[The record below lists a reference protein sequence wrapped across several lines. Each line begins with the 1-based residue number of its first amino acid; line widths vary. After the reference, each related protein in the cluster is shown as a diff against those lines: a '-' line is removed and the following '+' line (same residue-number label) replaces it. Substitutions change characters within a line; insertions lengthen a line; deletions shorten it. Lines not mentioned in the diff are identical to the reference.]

1 MLDFKLLRKERNK
14 VAHGIARR
22 GINLDILSIAALDEK
37 RLAVSS
43 KLETMQRTMNEAA
56 AEIGKL
62 VREKKDAG
70 SAKARMKEL
79 SDGIKEKEAAL
90 HDIEKEVSDIAML
103 IPNIP
108 DDSVPDGQSEE
119 DNRLVRSW
127 GNPPKFD
134 FEPRSHVEIGEK
146 LGILDMKRAAKLS
159 GSRFALYSGA
169 GAKLERALISF
180 MLNRQSDNGYEEI
193 LPPFMVNGKAMTG
206 TGQLPKFADDLFKI
220 EDGDYYLIPTGEVPL
235 TNMYADEILD
245 GDRLPIKMCGCTPC
259 FRREAGSYG
268 KDTAGIIRLHQFNK
282 VELVKIV
289 KPEDSMAELESLTAD
304 AERILQELELPY
316 RVMELCTG
324 DLGFGAAKTYDLEV
338 WVPSQNRYREVSSC
352 SNFTDFQARRAKIRF
367 RRDKNSRPELAHTL
381 NGSGL
386 AVGRTVVALLENFQQ
401 KDGSVTIPKILR
413 EHFTGENGLL
423 SPVQPTAV

>member
-1 MLDFKLLRKERNK
+1 MLRNERDK
-14 VAHGIARR
+14 ATASLSRR
-22 GINLDILSIAALDEK
+22 HMDLDIDSLVALEEK
-37 RLAVSS
+37 RIEAAS
-43 KLETMQRTMNEAA
+43 KLESMQRTMNEAA

-70 SAKARMKEL
+70 EAKLRMKEL
-79 SDGIKEKEAAL
+79 SDSIKEKESYCR
-90 HDIEKEVSDIAML
+90 DIEKQVADIALM

-108 DDSVPDGQSEE
+108 DDSVPDGQTEN
-119 DNRLVRSW
+119 DNKVIRSW
-127 GNPPKFD
+127 GEPRKLD
-134 FEPRSHVEIGEK
+134 FEPRSHVEIGEE

-159 GSRFALYSGA
+159 GSRFALYRAA
-169 GAKLERALISF
+169 GAKLERALITF
-180 MLNRQSDNGYEEI
+180 MLNQHGVKEYEEI

-220 EDGDYYLIPTGEVPL
+220 EDGDYYLIPTAEVPL
-235 TNMYADEILD
+235 TNIYAEEILD
-245 GDRLPIKMCGCTPC
+245 GERLPVKMCAYTPC
-259 FRREAGSYG
+259 FRREAGSWG

-304 AERILQELELPY
+304 AEQILQKLELPY
-316 RVMELCTG
+316 RVVELCTG

-338 WVPSQNRYREVSSC
+338 WLPSQNRYREVSSC

-367 RRDKNSRPELAHTL
+367 RRDKKSKPELAHTL

-401 KDGSVTIPKILR
+401 KDGSVTIPKALR
-413 EHFTGENGLL
+413 HYLYDMESIN
-423 SPVQPTAV
+423 

>member
-1 MLDFKLLRKERNK
+1 LLDLKLLRNERDK
-14 VAHGIARR
+14 VSASLSRR
-22 GINLDILSIAALDEK
+22 HMDLEIDSLVALEEK
-37 RLAVSS
+37 RIEAASE
-43 KLETMQRTMNEAA
+43 LESMQRTMNEAA

-70 SAKARMKEL
+70 DAKARMKKL
-79 SDGIKEKEAAL
+79 SGSIKEKEADCR
-90 HDIEKEVSDIAML
+90 DIEKQVTDIALL

-119 DNRLVRSW
+119 DNKVVRSW
-127 GNPPKFD
+127 GEPRKFE
-134 FEPRSHVEIGEK
+134 FEPRSHVEIGEE

-159 GSRFALYSGA
+159 GSRFALYRGG
-169 GAKLERALISF
+169 GAKLERALIAF
-180 MLNRQSDNGYEEI
+180 MLNQQSENGYEET

-220 EDGDYYLIPTGEVPL
+220 EDSDYYLIPTAEVPL
-235 TNMYADEILD
+235 TNIYANEILD
-245 GDRLPIKMCGCTPC
+245 GERLPIKMCACTPC

-289 KPEDSMAELESLTAD
+289 KPENSMAELESLTAD
-304 AERILQELELPY
+304 AEQILQKLELPY
-316 RVMELCTG
+316 RVVELCTG

-338 WVPSQNRYREVSSC
+338 WLPSQNRYREVSSC

-367 RRDKNSRPELAHTL
+367 RRDKNAKPELAHTL

-401 KDGSVTIPKILR
+401 KDGSVTIPKALRHPAGGGILLAPMR
-413 EHFTGENGLL
+413 AAI
-423 SPVQPTAV
+423 S

>member
-1 MLDFKLLRKERNK
+1 MLDLKMLRNERDK
-14 VAHGIARR
+14 ATASLSRR
-22 GINLDILSIAALDEK
+22 HMDLDIDSLVALEEK
-37 RLAVSS
+37 RIEAAS
-43 KLETMQRTMNEAA
+43 KLESMQRTMNEAA

-70 SAKARMKEL
+70 EAKLRMKEL
-79 SDGIKEKEAAL
+79 SDSIKEKESYCR
-90 HDIEKEVSDIAML
+90 DIEKQVADIALM

-108 DDSVPDGQSEE
+108 DDSVPDGQTEN
-119 DNRLVRSW
+119 DNKVIRSW
-127 GNPPKFD
+127 GEPRKLD
-134 FEPRSHVEIGEK
+134 FEPRSHVEIGEE

-159 GSRFALYSGA
+159 GSRFALYRAA
-169 GAKLERALISF
+169 GAKLERALITF
-180 MLNRQSDNGYEEI
+180 MLNQHGVKEYEEI

-220 EDGDYYLIPTGEVPL
+220 EDGDYYLIPTAEVPL
-235 TNMYADEILD
+235 TNIYAEEILD
-245 GDRLPIKMCGCTPC
+245 GERLPVKMCAYTPC
-259 FRREAGSYG
+259 FRREAGSWG

-304 AERILQELELPY
+304 AEQILQKLELPY
-316 RVMELCTG
+316 RVVELCTG

-338 WVPSQNRYREVSSC
+338 WLPSQNRYREVSSC

-367 RRDKNSRPELAHTL
+367 RRDKKSKPELAHTL

-401 KDGSVTIPKILR
+401 KDGSVTIPKALR
-413 EHFTGENGLL
+413 HYLYDMESIN
-423 SPVQPTAV
+423 

>member
-1 MLDFKLLRKERNK
+1 LLNLKFLRNERDK
-14 VAHGIARR
+14 AAASLSRR
-22 GINLDILSIAALDEK
+22 HMDLDIDSLVALEEK
-37 RLAVSS
+37 RISVSCE
-43 KLETMQRTMNEAA
+43 LESMQRTMNEAA

-70 SAKARMKEL
+70 DAKARMKKL
-79 SDGIKEKEAAL
+79 SGIIKEKEADFR
-90 HDIEKEVSDIAML
+90 DIEKQVTDAALL

-119 DNRLVRSW
+119 DNKVVRSW
-127 GNPPKFD
+127 GEPRKFD
-134 FEPRSHVEIGEK
+134 FEPRSHVEIGEE

-159 GSRFALYSGA
+159 GSRFALYRGD
-169 GAKLERALISF
+169 GAKLERALIAF
-180 MLNRQSDNGYEEI
+180 MLNQQSENGYEET
-193 LPPFMVNGKAMTG
+193 LPPFMVNGKAMTA

-220 EDGDYYLIPTGEVPL
+220 EDDDYFLIPTAEVPL
-235 TNMYADEILD
+235 TNIYADEILD
-245 GDRLPIKMCGCTPC
+245 GGRLPIKMCACTPC

-304 AERILQELELPY
+304 AEMILKKLELPY
-316 RVMELCTG
+316 RVVELCAG

-338 WVPSQNRYREVSSC
+338 WLPSQNKYREVSSC

-367 RRDKNSRPELAHTL
+367 RRDKNAKPELAHTL

-401 KDGSVTIPKILR
+401 KDGSVTIPKVLR
-413 EHFTGENGLL
+413 RYLYDMESITK
-423 SPVQPTAV
+423 